1 MTGPLLGPPGSLN
14 QFQFQ
19 YWVVPAA
26 MVNPRS
32 ICQRIGM
39 IGLRAL
45 LSNGA
50 DFKLI
55 EQIDV

>member
-1 MTGPLLGPPGSLN
+1 MTGPLLGPPDSPN

-39 IGLRAL
+39 IGLRAV
-45 LSNGA
+45 LSNGSH
-50 DFKLI
+50 FKLI
-55 EQIDV
+55 ERIDL